1 MFKTG
6 FAKPLVVAALP
17 VLLIGPLAAAPAD
30 DDASVARGRYV
41 VQTAG
46 CNDCHTPGYAMHD
59 GQTPVSQWL
68 LGDRLGWQGPWGT
81 TYAANLRLYM
91 DRMTEDE
98 WVADARTLKRRPPMP
113 WFNVNAM
120 DEDDLRAMY
129 RFVRSLGDPGQP
141 APDYVPPGQPVL
153 GPVVMFPAPP
163 PGAQAS
169 K

>member
-1 MFKTG
+1 MRESAFTTL
-6 FAKPLVVAALP
+6 FAGAALP
-17 VLLIGPLAAAPAD
+17 LLLALPLAATAGD
-30 DDASVARGRYV
+30 DDASITRGRYV
-41 VQTAG
+41 VQTSG
-46 CNDCHTPGYAMHD
+46 CNDCHTPGYAMSD
-59 GQTPVSQWL
+59 GAVPVSQWL
-68 LGDRLGWQGPWGT
+68 TGDRLGWQGPWGT
-81 TYAANLRLYM
+81 TYASNLRLYM

-98 WVADARTLKRRPPMP
+98 WVQNARTLKRRPPMP

-120 DEDDLRAMY
+120 NETDLRSMY
-129 RFVRSLGDPGQP
+129 RFVRSLGDPGKP